1 MNPTPPITVL
11 IADDHPIFRR
21 GLCDNIAGDAS
32 LRLVGEA
39 ADGEQAW
46 RMIQQL
52 RPSVAVL
59 DIHMPRQTGLQ
70 IGRLV
75 LQQRLKLELIMLTMD
90 TEEALLN
97 KALNLGIKGYLLK
110 ESAATDLLQ
119 AIHRVA
125 SGECYITP
133 ALSGALVRRQ
143 SARHGLREQKP
154 GLEKL
159 SPTEREILKLIA
171 EDRTSKE
178 IAELLGC
185 AHRTVESH
193 RQRISQKL
201 ELSGSHSLLRF
212 AFDHQAEL

>member
-1 MNPTPPITVL
+1 L

-21 GLCDNIAGDAS
+21 GLCDIIQSDSS

-39 ADGEQAW
+39 GDGEQAW

-52 RPSVAVL
+52 KPSVAVL
-59 DIHMPRQTGLQ
+59 DIHMPGQTGLQ
-70 IGRLV
+70 VGRLV
-75 LQQRLKLELIMLTMD
+75 MQQRLKLGLIVLTMD
-90 TEEALLN
+90 TEEALLD
-97 KALNLGIKGYLLK
+97 KALNLGVSGYLLK
-110 ESAATDLLQ
+110 ESAATDLLH

-125 SGECYITP
+125 AGDCYITP
-133 ALSGALVRRQ
+133 ALSGVLIRRQ
-143 SARHGLREQKP
+143 SARRELREQRP

-159 SPTEREILKLIA
+159 SPTERAVLKLIA

-185 AHRTVESH
+185 GHRTVESH

-212 AFDHQAEL
+212 AFDHKAEL

>member
-1 MNPTPPITVL
+1 MHSTSPITVL

-21 GLCDNIAGDAS
+21 GLCDIIAGDSS

-52 RPSVAVL
+52 RPSAVVL
-59 DIHMPRQTGLQ
+59 DIHMPRLSGLQ

-90 TEEALLN
+90 SEEALLN

-125 SGECYITP
+125 NGDCYITP

-143 SARHGLREQKP
+143 SARQELQEQEP
-154 GLEKL
+154 GLDKL
-159 SPTEREILKLIA
+159 SPTEREVLKLIA

-185 AHRTVESH
+185 SHRTVESH

-212 AFDHQAEL
+212 AFDHKAQL